1 MPAGPQG
8 GSVFRFNMHPA
19 TIGIADGIQIAL
31 DYLRA
36 SWRRWLPV
44 VVVIAACTFL
54 VYALIGTADASNL
67 YYTDPNTHQT
77 VVNQTAFNTY
87 IGKLVP
93 ASLAVGLVGLV
104 GGWIFT
110 ATAISGLRNRPL
122 TSAVVVRGIVA
133 VAASILLLLA
143 AFPLML
149 VTLLAVTIIPPLL
162 LAAIPVWIYL
172 YIRVVFYTLAVF
184 DGYGPIEGIR
194 ESWRL
199 SHGAMVRMFGWG
211 LMAILISIGLSLVAL
226 VVSVPFASARTGAL
240 GQAVSSAI
248 STTGSCFSVFLMAV
262 LYESQRARYDPM
274 SYPFAAGPANPWGFP
289 GGPYPY
295 APGPYP
301 PGPYGQVGY
310 PQGPY
315 PYPPAPYPAAPYPA
329 GPYPAGPTPYA
340 PMPYPAEP
348 APYPAEPAP
357 YPVAPYPAGPA
368 WPSPTGVPPAP
379 DTSQGAAPTP
389 DTKPTDQ
396 TSSS

>member
-1 MPAGPQG
+1 M
-8 GSVFRFNMHPA
+8 FRFNMHPA

-44 VVVIAACTFL
+44 VVVITACTFL
-54 VYALIGTADASNL
+54 VNALIGTADTGNL
-67 YYTDPNTHQT
+67 YYTDPYTHQT

-87 IGKLVP
+87 IGKLFP

-122 TSAVVVRGIVA
+122 TSAVVVRGLVA
-133 VAASILLLLA
+133 VAASILLVLA
-143 AFPLML
+143 AFPVML
-149 VTLLAVTIIPPLL
+149 VTLLAVSIIPPLL

-172 YIRVVFYTLAVF
+172 YIRVVFYTLAIF
-184 DGYGPIEGIR
+184 DGYGPIEGIK

-199 SHGAMVRMFGWG
+199 SHGAVVRMFGWG
-211 LMAILISIGLSLVAL
+211 LMAILISVGLSLVAL
-226 VVSVPFASARTGAL
+226 LVSVPFASARMAVF
-240 GQAVSSAI
+240 GQAISTAI

-262 LYESQRARYDPM
+262 LYESQRARNDPM
-274 SYPFAAGPANPWGFP
+274 SYPFASGPANPWGFP
-289 GGPYPY
+289 GGPDPY

-301 PGPYGQVGY
+301 PGPYGQGGY

-315 PYPPAPYPAAPYPA
+315 PYPYPYPPAPDAAGPYPA

-340 PMPYPAEP
+340 PMPYPAGP
-348 APYPAEPAP
+348 APYPAEPTP
-357 YPVAPYPAGPA
+357 YPAAPYPAGPA
-368 WPSPTGVPPAP
+368 WPSPTGVPSAPDAGQGAAPAP
-379 DTSQGAAPTP
+379 DTE
-389 DTKPTDQ
+389 PTDQ
-396 TSSS
+396 TPSS